1 MSEHQFISK
10 TEEDKKTTSE
20 SVLKEKTT
28 SFENNSNE
36 FSYDVMTL
44 KSHQAAADHSPRSK
58 SLNYL
63 QARQTTIPII
73 I

>member
-20 SVLKEKTT
+20 SVLKKREKTT

-44 KSHQAAADHSPRSK
+44 KSHQAAADP
-58 SLNYL
+58 
-63 QARQTTIPII
+63 
-73 I
+73 